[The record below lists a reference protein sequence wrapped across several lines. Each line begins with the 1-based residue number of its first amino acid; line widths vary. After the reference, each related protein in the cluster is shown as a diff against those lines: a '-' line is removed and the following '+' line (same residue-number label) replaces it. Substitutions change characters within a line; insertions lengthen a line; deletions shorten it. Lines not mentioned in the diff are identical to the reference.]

1 MNITIKVE
9 APEIVEAIDRLSQ
22 SILMVTTPRIV
33 HDEPAPKAKR
43 VKAEAPAPAPA
54 AAPAAAPEAETPTP
68 EAAPVTLVQVRARL
82 AELSSEGKKEAIKKL
97 MADFGV
103 SKLTE
108 VPEEKYSELMSAAEA
123 L

>member
-9 APEIVEAIDRLSQ
+9 APEIVQAIDRLSQ
-22 SILMVTTPRIV
+22 SILMATTPRIV

-54 AAPAAAPEAETPTP
+54 VAPAPEAETPAS

>member
-9 APEIVEAIDRLSQ
+9 ADELVQAILQLAESMKTNRPAESVEK
-22 SILMVTTPRIV
+22 
-33 HDEPAPKAKR
+33 PKAKKPAPTPE
-43 VKAEAPAPAPA
+43 VVEAPAPTEPAPA
-54 AAPAAAPEAETPTP
+54 
-68 EAAPVTLVQVRARL
+68 VTLVQVRARL

-97 MADFGV
+97 MADLGV

-108 VPEEKYSELMSAAEA
+108 VKEEQYAELMSAAEA

>member
-9 APEIVEAIDRLSQ
+9 APEIVEAINRLSQ
-22 SILMVTTPRIV
+22 SILMATTPRIV

-43 VKAEAPAPAPA
+43 VKAEAPAPTEPAPEVEAPTEPAPA
-54 AAPAAAPEAETPTP
+54 
-68 EAAPVTLVQVRARL
+68 VTLVQVRARL

-97 MADFGV
+97 MADLGV
-103 SKLTE
+103 TKLTE
-108 VPEEKYSELMSAAEA
+108 VKEEQYAELMSAAEA

>member
-9 APEIVEAIDRLSQ
+9 APEIVEAINRLSQ
-22 SILMVTTPRIV
+22 SMATGPRVV
-33 HDEPAPKAKR
+33 HDGPAPKAKR
-43 VKAEAPAPAPA
+43 VKTEAPIEPAPVLEAVEAPTPTGPAPAP
-54 AAPAAAPEAETPTP
+54 
-68 EAAPVTLVQVRARL
+68 AAPVTLVQVRARL
-82 AELSSEGKKEAIKKL
+82 AELSSEGKKDAIKKL

-108 VPEEKYSELMSAAEA
+108 VPEEKYSELMTAAEA

>member
-9 APEIVEAIDRLSQ
+9 ADELVQAILQLTESMKP
-22 SILMVTTPRIV
+22 SVTA
-33 HDEPAPKAKR
+33 EPKAKR
-43 VKAEAPAPAPA
+43 AKTEPAAPVPEIEAPAPAPA
-54 AAPAAAPEAETPTP
+54 AS
-68 EAAPVTLVQVRARL
+68 VTLVQVRARL

-108 VPEEKYSELMSAAEA
+108 VPEEKYSELMTAAEA

>member
-9 APEIVEAIDRLSQ
+9 ADELVQAILQLAESMKTNRPAESVEK
-22 SILMVTTPRIV
+22 
-33 HDEPAPKAKR
+33 PKAKKPAPAPE
-43 VKAEAPAPAPA
+43 VEAPAPAEP
-54 AAPAAAPEAETPTP
+54 APA
-68 EAAPVTLVQVRARL
+68 VTLVQVRARL

-97 MADFGV
+97 MADLGV

-108 VPEEKYSELMSAAEA
+108 VKEEQYAELMSAAEA

>member
-9 APEIVEAIDRLSQ
+9 APEIVEAINRLSQ
-22 SILMVTTPRIV
+22 SMATT
-33 HDEPAPKAKR
+33 PKAKR

-108 VPEEKYSELMSAAEA
+108 VPEEKYGELMSAAEA

>member
-9 APEIVEAIDRLSQ
+9 APEIVEAINRLSQ
-22 SILMVTTPRIV
+22 SILMATTPRIV

-43 VKAEAPAPAPA
+43 VKAETPAPIEP
-54 AAPAAAPEAETPTP
+54 APEAETPTP

-82 AELSSEGKKEAIKKL
+82 AELSSEGKKDAIKKL
-97 MADFGV
+97 MADLGV
-103 SKLTE
+103 TKLTE
-108 VPEEKYSELMSAAEA
+108 VKEEQYAELMSAAEA

>member
-9 APEIVEAIDRLSQ
+9 ADELVQAILHLAESMKTTRPAESVEK
-22 SILMVTTPRIV
+22 
-33 HDEPAPKAKR
+33 PKAKKPTPAPTPE
-43 VKAEAPAPAPA
+43 VVEAPAPTEPAPA
-54 AAPAAAPEAETPTP
+54 
-68 EAAPVTLVQVRARL
+68 VTLVQVRARL
-82 AELSSEGKKEAIKKL
+82 SELSSEGKKEAIKKL

-108 VPEEKYSELMSAAEA
+108 VPEEKYSELMSAAEE

>member
-9 APEIVEAIDRLSQ
+9 ADELVQAILQLAESMKTDRPAESVEK
-22 SILMVTTPRIV
+22 
-33 HDEPAPKAKR
+33 PKAKKPAPTPE
-43 VKAEAPAPAPA
+43 VVEAPAAN
-54 AAPAAAPEAETPTP
+54 
-68 EAAPVTLVQVRARL
+68 VTLVQVRARL

-97 MADFGV
+97 MADLGV

-108 VPEEKYSELMSAAEA
+108 VKEEQYAELMSAAEA

>member
-22 SILMVTTPRIV
+22 SILMATTPRIV

-54 AAPAAAPEAETPTP
+54 PTPEAEAPAP
-68 EAAPVTLVQVRARL
+68 APAAPVTLVQVRARL

-108 VPEEKYSELMSAAEA
+108 VPEEKYGELMSAAEA

>member
-9 APEIVEAIDRLSQ
+9 APEIVEAINRLSQ
-22 SILMVTTPRIV
+22 SMATTSRIV

-43 VKAEAPAPAPA
+43 VKAEAPIEPAPAPEVEA
-54 AAPAAAPEAETPTP
+54 PVEAPAAN
-68 EAAPVTLVQVRARL
+68 VTLVQVRARL
-82 AELSSEGKKEAIKKL
+82 AELSSEGKKDAIKKL
-97 MADFGV
+97 MADLGV

-108 VPEEKYSELMSAAEA
+108 VKEEQYAELMSAAEA

>member
-9 APEIVEAIDRLSQ
+9 ADELVQAIIQLTESMKP
-22 SILMVTTPRIV
+22 SVTA
-33 HDEPAPKAKR
+33 EPKAKR
-43 VKAEAPAPAPA
+43 VKTEAPAPIEPAPTPEVVEAPAPAPA
-54 AAPAAAPEAETPTP
+54 TN
-68 EAAPVTLVQVRARL
+68 VTLVQVRARL

-97 MADFGV
+97 MADLGV

-108 VPEEKYSELMSAAEA
+108 VKEEQYAELMSAAEA

>member
-9 APEIVEAIDRLSQ
+9 ADELVQAILHLAESMKTSRPAESVEK
-22 SILMVTTPRIV
+22 
-33 HDEPAPKAKR
+33 PKAKKPAPASE
-43 VKAEAPAPAPA
+43 VEAPAEPPA
-54 AAPAAAPEAETPTP
+54 AN
-68 EAAPVTLVQVRARL
+68 VTLVQVRARL
-82 AELSSEGKKEAIKKL
+82 AELSSEGKKDAIKKL

-108 VPEEKYSELMSAAEA
+108 VPEEKYSELMTAAEA

>member
-22 SILMVTTPRIV
+22 SILMATTPRIV

-43 VKAEAPAPAPA
+43 VKAEAPAPIEPAP
-54 AAPAAAPEAETPTP
+54 APEAETPTP
-68 EAAPVTLVQVRARL
+68 EAANVTLVQVRARL

>member
-9 APEIVEAIDRLSQ
+9 ADELVQAIIQLTESMKP
-22 SILMVTTPRIV
+22 SVTA
-33 HDEPAPKAKR
+33 EPKAKR
-43 VKAEAPAPAPA
+43 VKTEAPAPIEPA
-54 AAPAAAPEAETPTP
+54 PTP
-68 EAAPVTLVQVRARL
+68 EVVEAPAPTEPAPAVTLVQVRARL

-97 MADFGV
+97 MADLGV

-108 VPEEKYSELMSAAEA
+108 VKEEQYAELMSAAEA

>member
-9 APEIVEAIDRLSQ
+9 ADELVQAILQLTESMKP
-22 SILMVTTPRIV
+22 SVTA
-33 HDEPAPKAKR
+33 EPKAKR
-43 VKAEAPAPAPA
+43 AKTEPAAPVPEIEAPAPAA
-54 AAPAAAPEAETPTP
+54 N
-68 EAAPVTLVQVRARL
+68 VTLVQVRARL

-108 VPEEKYSELMSAAEA
+108 VPEEKYSELMTAAEA

>member
-9 APEIVEAIDRLSQ
+9 ADELVQAILQLAESMKTNRLAESVEK
-22 SILMVTTPRIV
+22 
-33 HDEPAPKAKR
+33 PKAK
-43 VKAEAPAPAPA
+43 KPAPAPEVE
-54 AAPAAAPEAETPTP
+54 APAEPAPA
-68 EAAPVTLVQVRARL
+68 VTLVQVRARL

-97 MADFGV
+97 MADLGV

-108 VPEEKYSELMSAAEA
+108 VKEEQYAELMSAAEA

>member
-9 APEIVEAIDRLSQ
+9 APEIVEAINRLSQ
-22 SILMVTTPRIV
+22 SMATTSRIV

-43 VKAEAPAPAPA
+43 VKAEAPIEPAPAPEVE
-54 AAPAAAPEAETPTP
+54 APAPTEPAPA
-68 EAAPVTLVQVRARL
+68 VTLVQVRARL

-97 MADFGV
+97 MADLGV

-108 VPEEKYSELMSAAEA
+108 VKEEQYAELMSAAEA